1 MRFHLG
7 SWTEI
12 LAFVVFDPG
21 AVPEL
26 LGAPLPRPGVLE
38 EAARQGRLHV
48 LDPGERGILVRF
60 YVDEEPAEDLAGRR
74 RGDARE
80 GVLDVP
86 TGRLFLAS
94 VEHLGNW
101 NEAERT

>member
-1 MRFHLG
+1 
-7 SWTEI
+7 
-12 LAFVVFDPG
+12 
-21 AVPEL
+21 
-26 LGAPLPRPGVLE
+26 LE

-101 NEAERT
+101 NEAERTRADKEGTPPTDIEGFDIPPGRYRVRSFEV